1 LPGETPFRTLSRYEL
16 LEEIGRGNMGV
27 VFRAH
32 DPAMNRTVA
41 LKILRFGFSLEEKER
56 AVFVERFH
64 REARIAGRLSHP
76 GIVAVHDFGSGEEP
90 FLVMEYFPGVSL
102 QKLLERGPL
111 SVAEVEGIAR
121 QLGHALAYAH
131 AEGVVHRDIKP
142 GNVLFRDGQLKLVD
156 FGIARMDVSDLTGTG
171 ELIGTPSY
179 MPPEIFSGQPVDR
192 RSDLFSL
199 GVVLYQ
205 LLTGVRPFDGPSVS
219 RTIYRVLHDDPL
231 PPSRTR
237 EGIPTGWDVLVR
249 NLLAKDPNERYQ
261 GAEELLEDL
270 DRLARGEK
278 LTVKA
283 GSDPTEPLARPSGR
297 ALSRLVPIA
306 LVLLLAIGVAGIS
319 LRSPTEGPEEA
330 PLATVATA
338 PSLAFVARHEHAMG
352 HCTGDL
358 SLGEEGIV
366 FASSRHRAWRWGPED
381 VESLSSRS
389 EDEIELRA
397 RSRERGRR
405 DEMETF
411 RFTFLR
417 PPLTQ
422 ADLEPYVRWVNERR
436 E

>member
-41 LKILRFGFSLEEKER
+41 LKILRFGFSLDESER

-64 REARIAGRLSHP
+64 REARIAGKLSHP

-102 QKLLERGPL
+102 AKLLERGPL
-111 SVAEVEGIAR
+111 SVAEVEGVAR
-121 QLGHALAYAH
+121 QLAQALAYAH

-142 GNVLFRDGQLKLVD
+142 GNVLYRDGQLKLVD

-179 MPPEIFSGQPVDR
+179 MPPEVFSGQPVDG

-231 PPSRTR
+231 PPSRAR
-237 EGIPTGWDVLVR
+237 EGIPTGWDVLVS
-249 NLLAKDPNERYQ
+249 NLLAKDPNERYP
-261 GAEELLEDL
+261 GAEELLSDL
-270 DRLARGEK
+270 DRLSRGEK
-278 LTVKA
+278 LVVKA
-283 GSDPTEPLARPSGR
+283 GSDPTEPLARPS

-306 LVLLLAIGVAGIS
+306 LVLLLAIGVAGVS
-319 LRSPTEGPEEA
+319 LRPPTGAPGEA
-330 PLATVATA
+330 PVTAEATA
-338 PSLAFVARHEHAMG
+338 PSLAFVARHEHAVG

-358 SLGEEGIV
+358 SLGEEGIA
-366 FASSRHRAWRWGPED
+366 FESSRHRDWRWRPED
-381 VESLSSRS
+381 VQSLSRRS
-389 EDEIELRA
+389 DEELELRA

-417 PPLTQ
+417 PPLSR
-422 ADLEPYVRWVNERR
+422 ADFEPYMRWMSATR